1 MNDLPTSR
9 EVVNE
14 PKTGT
19 FQIRI
24 NPEYKAELERLYSDC
39 GMTLTENF
47 AGDYAHNAC
56 HTSYSVLRD
65 DMTVNLDVTGG
76 LPFLVNSDPKI
87 VLNDRLADYLEEQH
101 RIGKESAD
109 EKGWISEEEM
119 L

>member
-39 GMTLTENF
+39 GMTLTEAVNVF
-47 AGDYAHNAC
+47 FQM
-56 HTSYSVLRD
+56 SLR
-65 DMTVNLDVTGG
+65 VGG